1 MTTMP
6 PDSRA
11 TSPARAAT
19 GGSEPAEIAAA
30 RLLLER
36 LGVRPEELLNHTG
49 AARGGTDSAV
59 AVPTVGE
66 YLPRVLAA
74 VSPGTRQAYEP
85 YWRRIEQ
92 AWGSRRLDEL
102 GAVEVQQLAERT
114 RGAAVV
120 RRNSR
125 GGQSAAAHLISAA
138 RCLYQYAEN
147 DGLIT
152 PATNPARR
160 ARKPRTLASARRA
173 IPDARLA
180 EINHVVA
187 TTGNDPELDT
197 LILRVHQETA
207 CRRGGALALRPCD
220 LDRQQCLVLLREKGH
235 TQRWQPVSPTLMQH
249 LTTHAAERQH
259 DGDKADTNPASEG
272 SDNQPAKADDDRPLL
287 RYRHGLPIT
296 VRRYDYLWNRV
307 GEHLPWAAAQGIT
320 AHWLRHTTLTWVERN
335 FGYAVAR
342 AYAGHE
348 GGLAGAGVTA
358 TYVRAD
364 LEEVAAALSA
374 LTAEPHPLAR
384 TTASVGAGPRMGD
397 PPTWW

>member
-1 MTTMP
+1 MSTR
-6 PDSRA
+6 SS
-11 TSPARAAT
+11 SPSPTRAAAV
-19 GGSEPAEIAAA
+19 GRESAEIAAA

-36 LGVRPEELLNHTG
+36 LGVSPEELLNHTG
-49 AARGGTDSAV
+49 AAPGGTGSAV
-59 AVPTVGE
+59 TVPTVSE
-66 YLPRVLAA
+66 YLPRVLSA

-102 GAVEVQQLAERT
+102 DAVEVQQLAEHT
-114 RGAAVV
+114 RGTAVV

-138 RCLYQYAEN
+138 RCLYQYAES

-160 ARKPRTLASARRA
+160 ARKPRTLASTRRA

-187 TTGNDPELDT
+187 RTGNDPELDT

-249 LTTHAAERQH
+249 LTNHAAERQY
-259 DGDKADTNPASEG
+259 DGDEVDVSPASER
-272 SDNQPAKADDDRPLL
+272 SDDQPAEADDDRPLL
-287 RYRHGLPIT
+287 RYRNGRPIT

-307 GEHLPWAAAQGIT
+307 GQHLPWAATQGIT

-364 LEEVAAALSA
+364 LDEVAAALSA
-374 LTAEPHPLAR
+374 LTAEPHPLAP
-384 TTASVGAGPRMGD
+384 TTAGASPGPTIGS

>member
-1 MTTMP
+1 MTT
-6 PDSRA
+6 SR
-11 TSPARAAT
+11 TSTRSPSPTAAAT
-19 GGSEPAEIAAA
+19 GGSEQAEVAAA

-36 LGVRPEELLNHTG
+36 LGVRPEELLNHVG
-49 AARGGTDSAV
+49 PAPGGTDSPV
-59 AVPTVGE
+59 AVPTIGE
-66 YLPRVLAA
+66 YLPRVVSA

-92 AWGSRRLDEL
+92 AWGLRRLDEL
-102 GAVEVQQLAERT
+102 DAVEIQQLAETARC
-114 RGAAVV
+114 AAVV

-147 DGLIT
+147 DGWIAA
-152 PATNPARR
+152 ATNPARR
-160 ARKPRTLASARRA
+160 ARKPRRLASTRRA
-173 IPDARLA
+173 IPETRLA

-207 CRRGGALALRPCD
+207 CRRGGALALRPRD
-220 LDRQQCLVLLREKGH
+220 LDRQQCLVLLREKGQ
-235 TQRWQPVSPTLMQH
+235 TQRWQPVSPTLMRH
-249 LTTHAAERQH
+249 LTSHAAERRH
-259 DGDKADTNPASEG
+259 DEDSSAASPAPEHSGDP
-272 SDNQPAKADDDRPLL
+272 PADDDRPLL
-287 RYRHGLPIT
+287 RYRDGRPIT

-307 GEHLPWAAAQGIT
+307 GQHLPWAAAQGIT

-342 AYAGHE
+342 AFAGHE

-364 LEEVAAALSA
+364 LDEVAAALSA
-374 LTAEPHPLAR
+374 LTGEPHPLAP
-384 TTASVGAGPRMGD
+384 TTASVSSGPWIAA

>member
-1 MTTMP
+1 VTTMP
-6 PDSRA
+6 TGRRT
-11 TSPARAAT
+11 TSLTSASAS
-19 GGSEPAEIAAA
+19 GNEPAEVAAA

-36 LGVRPEELLNHTG
+36 LGVRPEELLNHAGTTQGG
-49 AARGGTDSAV
+49 AYSTV
-59 AVPTVGE
+59 AVPTVAE
-66 YLPRVLAA
+66 YLPRVLSA

-102 GAVEVQQLAERT
+102 DAVEVQQLAEYT

-125 GGQSAAAHLISAA
+125 GGQSAAAHLVSAA
-138 RCLYQYAEN
+138 RCLYQFAEN

-152 PATNPARR
+152 AATNPARR
-160 ARKPRTLASARRA
+160 ARKPRTLASTRRA

-187 TTGNDPELDT
+187 TTGNDPELDS

-249 LTTHAAERQH
+249 LSNHVAERQY
-259 DGDKADTNPASEG
+259 DGGEVDVSPASEN
-272 SDNQPAKADDDRPLL
+272 SHDRPAEVDGRPLL
-287 RYRHGLPIT
+287 RYRNGRPIT

-307 GEHLPWAAAQGIT
+307 GERLPWAARQGIT

-364 LEEVAAALSA
+364 LDEVAAALSA
-374 LTAEPHPLAR
+374 LTAEPHPLAP
-384 TTASVGAGPRMGD
+384 TTASASSGPTIGG

>member
-6 PDSRA
+6 TSRRT
-11 TSPARAAT
+11 TSPTSATT
-19 GGSEPAEIAAA
+19 GGSEPAEVAAA

-36 LGVRPEELLNHTG
+36 LGVRPEELLHHV
-49 AARGGTDSAV
+49 GTSPGSADSTM
-59 AVPTVGE
+59 AVPTVAE
-66 YLPRVLAA
+66 YLPRVLSA
-74 VSPGTRQAYEP
+74 VSPGARQAYEP

-92 AWGSRRLDEL
+92 AWGSRRLDEVD
-102 GAVEVQQLAERT
+102 AVEVQQLAEYT

-125 GGQSAAAHLISAA
+125 GGQSAAAHLVSAA
-138 RCLYQYAEN
+138 RCLYRYAEN
-147 DGLIT
+147 DGLIA

-160 ARKPRTLASARRA
+160 ARKPRTLASTRRA

-235 TQRWQPVSPTLMQH
+235 TKRWQPVSPTLMQH
-249 LTTHAAERQH
+249 LTNHAAERQN
-259 DGDKADTNPASEG
+259 DGEEVEVSPASER
-272 SDNQPAKADDDRPLL
+272 SHDRPVEADARPLL
-287 RYRHGLPIT
+287 RYRNGRPIT

-307 GEHLPWAAAQGIT
+307 GEHLPWAARQGIT

-364 LEEVAAALSA
+364 LDEVAAALSM
-374 LTAEPHPLAR
+374 LTAEPHPLAP
-384 TTASVGAGPRMGD
+384 TSASANSGPTIGS